1 MRVVLQGMCLSVCD
15 DLQGAMGKKQK
26 EEPAEEAEE
35 EVEDPDMSES
45 ALEDICIV
53 YHSGPLRPVRSSI
66 SS

>member
-1 MRVVLQGMCLSVCD
+1 MCLSVCD

-45 ALEDICIV
+45 QRTLA
-53 YHSGPLRPVRSSI
+53 SSKKLNFFII
-66 SS
+66 SV